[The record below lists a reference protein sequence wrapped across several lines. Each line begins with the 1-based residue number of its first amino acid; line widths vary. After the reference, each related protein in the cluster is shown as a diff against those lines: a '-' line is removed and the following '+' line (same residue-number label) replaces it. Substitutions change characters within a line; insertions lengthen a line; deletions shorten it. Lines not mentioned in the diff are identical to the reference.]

1 MWQWLLVFRFTL
13 GLFPSG
19 LRALLVSA
27 VCIWGV
33 TSGSAMAGFDP
44 TGWKLVR
51 DVEVPERYAN
61 SLVGIALESGVLEHC
76 RPDRGDLRIVSSD
89 GAVVPIT
96 ITPVTDGGDQAL
108 IPTRV
113 YRVGR
118 KAGKWTDIWVDKS
131 AKVLTRGIAILTG
144 SSEFIRPVEIRGADN
159 SQQAYVIRVDG
170 LIVDRKQPPPVQC
183 KHVFHPL
190 NNHQYLQ
197 IRILDGDAPPL
208 KIDGVA
214 CYPPLFEMSKG
225 KPISLR
231 ILENRVDK
239 DSAATILVAD
249 LGLEHLPLSH
259 ISVDTTVAEFVKS
272 MKVFGG
278 ATASPNS
285 WTKLGEETIF
295 RIKQGNASAE
305 NLEILLQPT
314 NFRYIKLEFSGGN
327 DRGFTVDGLG
337 ASGSLQLMVFQA
349 RQGLKYKLYYDNP
362 SATSV
367 HLPGEPVSF
376 NVARLA
382 ATTEDIKLGKPRKNL
397 LPPRAKPV
405 KEQKNMVPL
414 LFGKVI
420 GVIMLLVG
428 LLLLFGVMLK
438 ARSLRRR
445 EKQRNSRIYN
455 TPP

>member
-1 MWQWLLVFRFTL
+1 MWQWLLVYRFIL
-13 GLFPSG
+13 GFLPHG
-19 LRALLVSA
+19 LTALLVFA
-27 VCIWGV
+27 VCAYGV
-33 TSGSAMAGFDP
+33 ASGSAVAGFDP

-51 DVEVPERYAN
+51 DVEVPERYTN
-61 SLVGIALESGVLEHC
+61 GLVGIALESGVLEYC
-76 RPDRGDLRIVSSD
+76 RPDHGDLRLVSSD

-96 ITPVTDGGDQAL
+96 VTPLMDDGDQAL
-108 IPTRV
+108 IPARV

-144 SSEFIRPVEIRGADN
+144 STDFIRPVEIRGADN

-183 KHVFHPL
+183 NHVFHPL

-214 CYPPLFEMSKG
+214 CYPPLSEMSMG
-225 KPISLR
+225 KAIPLR
-231 ILENRVDK
+231 IQENRVDK
-239 DSAATILVAD
+239 VTGATILAAD
-249 LGLEHLPLSH
+249 LGAEHLPLSH
-259 ISVDTTVAEFVKS
+259 ISVDTPVQEFVKKL
-272 MKVFGG
+272 KVFGG

-285 WTKLGEETIF
+285 WSMLGEETIY
-295 RIKQGNASAE
+295 RIRRGNATAE
-305 NLEILLQPT
+305 NLGIRLQQT
-314 NFRYIKLEFSGGN
+314 NFRYIKLEFSGG
-327 DRGFTVDGLG
+327 DDQRFTVDGLE
-337 ASGSLQLMVFQA
+337 ARGSLQLIVFQA
-349 RQGLKYKLYYDNP
+349 RPSLKYKLYYHNP

-367 HLPGEPVSF
+367 HLPGEPMSF
-376 NVARLA
+376 NMARLA
-382 ATTEDIKLGKPRKNL
+382 AIATDIKLDKPRRNL
-397 LPPRAKPV
+397 IPSRAEPV
-405 KEQKNMVPL
+405 KERKSIVPQFL
-414 LFGKVI
+414 GKAV

>member
-1 MWQWLLVFRFTL
+1 MF
-13 GLFPSG
+13 
-19 LRALLVSA
+19 
-27 VCIWGV
+27 
-33 TSGSAMAGFDP
+33 
-44 TGWKLVR
+44 
-51 DVEVPERYAN
+51 
-61 SLVGIALESGVLEHC
+61 
-76 RPDRGDLRIVSSD
+76 
-89 GAVVPIT
+89 
-96 ITPVTDGGDQAL
+96 
-108 IPTRV
+108 
-113 YRVGR
+113 
-118 KAGKWTDIWVDKS
+118 
-131 AKVLTRGIAILTG
+131 
-144 SSEFIRPVEIRGADN
+144 
-159 SQQAYVIRVDG
+159 
-170 LIVDRKQPPPVQC
+170 
-183 KHVFHPL
+183 FHPL

-272 MKVFGG
+272 MKVFEG

-285 WTKLGEETIF
+285 WTKHGEETIF

-367 HLPGEPVSF
+367 HLPGEPHRSMYQDW
-376 NVARLA
+376 LPQ
-382 ATTEDIKLGKPRKNL
+382 PRTSNWASL
-397 LPPRAKPV
+397 VETFCLHGRSRV
-405 KEQKNMVPL
+405 KEQKSMVPL